1 VNAKKFGNHCGFLVR
16 DKFLI
21 SARKWKTKKVG
32 PHISFVSD
40 IDKMLLWNE
49 ITAPF
54 ELLGDDDLK
63 GLVKSWALKKMATQF
78 QT

>member
-1 VNAKKFGNHCGFLVR
+1 MNAKKFANHCGFLVR
-16 DKFLI
+16 GKFLI
-21 SARKWKTKKVG
+21 NACKWKTNKDG
-32 PHISFVSD
+32 PRISFVSD

-54 ELLGDDDLK
+54 ELPVDDDLK